1 MTLSM
6 TLAVAGLAS
15 AAIPAAMFLGNRKRF
30 QPPPDEP
37 LTNRRSEQVS
47 VLIPARNEAA
57 GIGDCVRA
65 ALAAQGVQ
73 LEVIA
78 LDDHSSDATAE
89 IVRAIAADDKRVSL
103 LAGQPLPAGWN
114 GKQFACHQL
123 AQAARY
129 NRLVF
134 IDADVQLRSDA
145 LRRLVAYQNTHDAA
159 LLSAFPRQVTLT
171 WLEKWLIP
179 LMHFILLG
187 FLPIA
192 RMRRSRQRAYAA
204 GCGQLFVTRRS
215 DYRQAGTHAAIR
227 GSRHDGIKLPAAY
240 RDAGLSTDVVDGTPI
255 ASCRM
260 YSSARE
266 VLRGLLKN
274 ATEGIASP
282 RLIVPFTSI
291 LLGGALLP
299 WIALIVAVMLS
310 EPAAAAVAVVALI
323 AAHLPR
329 ALAAQQFQQ
338 SWQGVLFHTPAV
350 ALFIALQWIAL
361 LNRLTG
367 RSVAWR
373 GRSETSAG

>member
-6 TLAVAGLAS
+6 TLALAGLAS
-15 AAIPAAMFLGNRKRF
+15 AAIPALMFLGNRKLF

-37 LTNRRSEQVS
+37 LTGRRREQVS
-47 VLIPARNEAA
+47 VLIPARDEAA

-65 ALAAQGVQ
+65 ALQSQAVQ
-73 LEVIA
+73 LEVVV

-89 IVRAIAADDKRVSL
+89 IVREIAADDERVRL
-103 LAGQPLPAGWN
+103 IAGQPLPADWN

-123 AQAARY
+123 AQAAKY

-145 LRRLVAYQNTHDAA
+145 LRRLIAYQNTHEAA
-159 LLSAFPRQVTLT
+159 LLSAFPHQLTLT

-192 RMRRSRQRAYAA
+192 RMRQSRQRAYAA
-204 GCGQLFVTRRS
+204 GCGQLFVTRRA
-215 DYRQAGTHAAIR
+215 DYQQAGTHAAIR
-227 GSRHDGIKLPAAY
+227 SSRHDGLKLPAAY
-240 RDAGLSTDVVDGTPI
+240 RETGLSTDVVDGTPL

-260 YSSARE
+260 YRSASQ

-274 ATEGIASP
+274 ASEGIASP
-282 RLIVPFTSI
+282 RLIVPFTTI
-291 LLGGALLP
+291 LLGGAVLP
-299 WIALIVAVMLS
+299 WIALVLAVMLG
-310 EPAAAAVAVVALI
+310 EPAAAAVAVLALI

-329 ALAAQQFQQ
+329 ALAVRQFQQ
-338 SWQGVLFHTPAV
+338 SWQGVLFHTLAV

-361 LNRLTG
+361 LNRLLG

-373 GRSETSAG
+373 GRS